1 MSAEFDP
8 AAHDQQIEQ
17 GYARLQKYALF
28 DELID
33 YALDG
38 VVSLDEAV
46 KQFKHDAAEL
56 EHE

>member
-8 AAHDQQIEQ
+8 AAHDQQVSESYQ
-17 GYARLQKYALF
+17 RLQKYALF

>member
-1 MSAEFDP
+1 MSGEFDP
-8 AAHDQQIEQ
+8 AAHDQQVSESYQ
-17 GYARLQKYALF
+17 RLQKYALF